1 MFDTG
6 PSGLSP
12 PKEPTST
19 HGNART
25 SPGTK
30 RRKWGIYYTPQD
42 VARLVAHWCVRSPED
57 VLLEPS
63 FGGCALLAAAVEVL
77 AELGCPD
84 PSQRMFGFDI
94 DPQAFKSLGALG
106 LRKERFRR
114 LDFLAS
120 KPTLLAT
127 AVLANPPYVHYHK
140 VSKSR
145 RRLLV
150 GMRDQFPGANLS
162 GRASL
167 WAYFVLH
174 SMLFLRTGGR
184 MAFILPRALE
194 TADYSESLINYV
206 RSSFRHT
213 AIVHVDEQLFKSE
226 GADEQISLL
235 LADEYQIEGVRTFHQ
250 ERVATLEGF
259 SQTLNRRRS
268 GMHFPTAPPSVR
280 DQSIQLLSCIQS
292 VQPLGEVASVQ
303 IGEVVGATKFF
314 VRPLKDWRALGVSKR
329 NLKPLLTRS
338 SQWYGL
344 TLGKKAIDG
353 GDIPYLLLP
362 PEHPNN
368 TLKELLNKFPAKDRE
383 QNRTFAKRAVWHR
396 CSYDTNFN
404 AIIPSLNHQ
413 FARVLRKDAEFSV
426 GNGLYKIRTR
436 ILGFAK
442 WLPLIA
448 LTTPFRL
455 GVELH
460 GRPRGGGALK
470 LEPSDVRLLPVP
482 LTITSNSKDLT
493 DALRQSEELVRRHD
507 LAAATEVAD
516 ELLYVQS
523 GLLDRQA
530 LNDLRTALRS
540 MVQQRLSKA
549 ASIRAA

>member
-6 PSGLSP
+6 PSVLSR

-19 HGNART
+19 RRSATRA
-25 SPGTK
+25 SPGAK
-30 RRKWGIYYTPQD
+30 RRKWGIYYTPRD

-63 FGGCALLAAAVEVL
+63 FGGCALLAAAVEVF

-84 PSQRMFGFDI
+84 PSERMFGFDI
-94 DPQAFKSLGALG
+94 DRQAFKSLATLG
-106 LRKERFRR
+106 LRNVDERFRK

-120 KPTLLAT
+120 KPTPLAN
-127 AVLANPPYVHYHK
+127 AVLANPPYVQYHK
-140 VSKSR
+140 VPKSR
-145 RRLLV
+145 RSLLL
-150 GMRDQFPGANLS
+150 GMRDQIPGANLS

-174 SMLFLRTGGR
+174 SMLFLSTGGR
-184 MAFILPRALE
+184 IAFILPRALE
-194 TADYSESLINYV
+194 TADYSESLLTYV
-206 RSSFRHT
+206 RTKFRHV

-226 GADEQISLL
+226 GADEQVSLL
-235 LADEYQIEGVRTFHQ
+235 LADGYQIDGDRTFSQ
-250 ERVATLEGF
+250 ETVATLGEF
-259 SQTLNRRRS
+259 SETLDRRRS
-268 GMHFPTAPPSVR
+268 GMRVPTELPSIR
-280 DQSIQLLSCIQS
+280 EQSDQLLSSIKS
-292 VQPLGEVASVQ
+292 VQPLGDVATIR

-314 VRPLKDWRALGVSKR
+314 VRPLDHWRALGVSKR

-338 SQWYGL
+338 SQWDGL
-344 TLGKKAIDG
+344 ALDESAIAG

-362 PEHPNN
+362 PEHPNK
-368 TLKELLNKFPAKDRE
+368 TLKELLRTFPVKDRE
-383 QNRTFAKRAVWHR
+383 RNSTFGKRAVWYR
-396 CSYDTNFN
+396 CSYDTDFD

-413 FARVLRKDAEFSV
+413 FARVLRRDAPISV
-426 GNGLYKIRTR
+426 GNGLYKIRTDAR
-436 ILGFAK
+436 SLAS

-448 LTTPFRL
+448 FTTPFRL

-470 LEPSDVRLLPVP
+470 LEPSDVRRLPVP
-482 LTITSNSKDLT
+482 LSLTPNSKAHKDAFRKCEDL
-493 DALRQSEELVRRHD
+493 LRRQD
-507 LAAATEVAD
+507 LPAATEIAD

-530 LNDLRTALRS
+530 LIDLRTALRS
-540 MVQQRLSKA
+540 MVQQRLSKSA
-549 ASIRAA
+549 